1 MTARPARRTRRTLT
15 GLLIV
20 AALVV
25 GAGVLTVIGVVTL
38 LDSEAGVAVEADD
51 RPVVALPSTPNA
63 LVGVTD
69 DEGRLTSVVVAT
81 LRPEGAG
88 GSIVTFP
95 VNADVDAGFGDE
107 PRPLD
112 VVFDADDPEAFRRAV
127 EAMLAVGIQRVAVV
141 DAAGLAELVGPV
153 VPVDVD
159 LPANVVD
166 SDRSGTGV
174 IAREGRRELRD
185 RLVVAALT
193 AIDDDLTGLDRH
205 PLDVA
210 IWSALADQAPAGGG
224 GTAAD
229 GSVPA
234 DDGSAPGSVEELFA
248 DLWSGPVAAR
258 DIAVAGAAVGGPEDV
273 DAVVLD
279 RRDGLLVFTQ
289 VSPAL
294 VSKPNQALSFR
305 IVARFNEAQLDDS
318 DGLFE
323 SNSELMRRVIGELL
337 FFQAN
342 PVSTDIAPATE
353 GAPSITRVE
362 VADPRF
368 VDDLE
373 EFAPV
378 AFGESEVVVA
388 PRVIEGVD
396 VVVTL
401 GLDYIETK
409 KADGDEDVSLAADG
423 EVGVGGTTVGSDE

>member
-1 MTARPARRTRRTLT
+1 MTARPARRTRRTLA
-15 GLLIV
+15 GVLLV

-38 LDSEAGVAVEADD
+38 LDSEAGVAVEVDD

-69 DEGRLTSVVVAT
+69 DRGRLTSVVMAT

-112 VVFDADDPEAFRRAV
+112 AVFDADDPEGFRRAV

-141 DAAGLAELVGPV
+141 DAAGLAELLEPV

-185 RLVVAALT
+185 RLVMAGLT
-193 AIDDDLTGLDRH
+193 AIDDDLTGLERH

-210 IWSALADQAPAGGG
+210 IWSALAEQAPAGGG
-224 GTAAD
+224 GEAA
-229 GSVPA
+229 
-234 DDGSAPGSVEELFA
+234 DGSAPGSVQELFT

-273 DAVVLD
+273 DTVVLD

-388 PRVIEGVD
+388 TRVIEGVD

-409 KADGDEDVSLAADG
+409 RAGGDEDVPFAADAEEG
-423 EVGVGGTTVGSDE
+423 TGGTTVGSDE

>member
-1 MTARPARRTRRTLT
+1 VTARPTRRTRRTLA

-51 RPVVALPSTPNA
+51 RPVVALPSTPNG
-63 LVGVTD
+63 LVGVID

-81 LRPEGAG
+81 LRPEGTG
-88 GSIVTFP
+88 GSVVTFP

-141 DAAGLAELVGPV
+141 DPAGLAELLEPV

-174 IAREGRRELRD
+174 IAREGRRELRG

-193 AIDDDLTGLDRH
+193 AVDDDLTGVERH

-210 IWSALADQAPAGGG
+210 IWSALAEQAPAGGG
-224 GTAAD
+224 G
-229 GSVPA
+229 GV

-279 RRDGLLVFTQ
+279 RRDVLLVFTQ

-305 IVARFNEAQLDDS
+305 VVARFDEAQLAES

-409 KADGDEDVSLAADG
+409 KADGDEDVSFAADG
-423 EVGVGGTTVGSDE
+423 DEGVEGTTVGSDE